1 MALAIQQNRN
11 VLVLEFHPQ
20 RMPDVGADRRID
32 VLDRDAAPVRGVVK
46 RHVVLQRVGARDIIV
61 VAVLP
66 APQHPA
72 RLVLLSAQRLE
83 FHFDETARERN
94 VLFDAP
100 WKRAPSSLLQHVFP
114 AGRRR
119 VGADGPPRIAG
130 TCYTRLPT
138 LRECPGARAIEV
150 LGLGL
155 HGKCGGASENGKHNA
170 LHASLLMVG

>member
-1 MALAIQQNRN
+1 EKRK
-11 VLVLEFHPQ
+11 VLLLEFHPQ
-20 RMPDVGADRRID
+20 RMPDVGADRRIE

-61 VAVLP
+61 VTVLP

-114 AGRRR
+114 ARRRR

-130 TCYTRLPT
+130 TCYTLLPT
-138 LRECPGARAIEV
+138 LRECPGAGAIEV

-155 HGKCGGASENGKHNA
+155 PGKCGGASEHGKHNA
-170 LHASLLMVG
+170 FHASLLMEG